1 MSSKKCTIAML
12 ICIGTA
18 SIFSTC
24 KKGGILGCHESFAYT
39 IDAPSLAGVH
49 PTLLNKYYLSQ
60 ICRTSLNMRVKE
72 KVIKHL
78 MKFIS
83 GHR

>member
-39 IDAPSLAGVH
+39 IDAPSLAGV
-49 PTLLNKYYLSQ
+49 PTRHCSINIILVKYAG
-60 ICRTSLNMRVKE
+60 
-72 KVIKHL
+72 HL
-78 MKFIS
+78 
-83 GHR
+83 

>member
-1 MSSKKCTIAML
+1 ML

-39 IDAPSLAGVH
+39 IDAPSLAGV
-49 PTLLNKYYLSQ
+49 PTRHCSINIILVKYAG
-60 ICRTSLNMRVKE
+60 
-72 KVIKHL
+72 HL
-78 MKFIS
+78 
-83 GHR
+83 